1 MAITVS
7 NVSVVQGTGALVKES
22 VLEVTF
28 NLAAD
33 GANNGHTFTIEGQIK
48 LANSQ
53 GTYVGGSWVTG
64 YLHGNQP
71 STGISPGNN
80 KKIIIKVPVTLNQA
94 NIPQA
99 NYANEL
105 SVQVRAK
112 DESTSEYGAY
122 AGLPSAM
129 TLKANPPAV
138 TTATMPHYI
147 GNIGSPGP
155 YNAVPCTLAGNDGA
169 TPTPGNPNYYRMAQ
183 NPADLADGTGTPL
196 AFATSPTFAFLANDT
211 DAPSPSR
218 SKYMIRT
225 TIPARPSNSPT
236 MERPAINRFCRR
248 RRPPA
253 PGCALSDPADQRIT
267 RASESMRMAASP
279 WTECTRPSSPPPAPS
294 R

>member
-1 MAITVS
+1 MPITVS

-48 LANSQ
+48 LANSH

-64 YLHGNQP
+64 YLHSNQP
-71 STGISPGNN
+71 STGVSPGNN
-80 KKIIIKVPVTLNQA
+80 KKILIKVPVTLNQA
-94 NIPQA
+94 NIPLA

-112 DESTSEYGAY
+112 DESTSEYSAY

-196 AFATSPTFAFLANDT
+196 AFTTSSA
-211 DAPSPSR
+211 R
-218 SKYMIRT
+218 RT
-225 TIPARPSNSPT
+225 
-236 MERPAINRFCRR
+236 
-248 RRPPA
+248 
-253 PGCALSDPADQRIT
+253 
-267 RASESMRMAASP
+267 
-279 WTECTRPSSPPPAPS
+279 
-294 R
+294 